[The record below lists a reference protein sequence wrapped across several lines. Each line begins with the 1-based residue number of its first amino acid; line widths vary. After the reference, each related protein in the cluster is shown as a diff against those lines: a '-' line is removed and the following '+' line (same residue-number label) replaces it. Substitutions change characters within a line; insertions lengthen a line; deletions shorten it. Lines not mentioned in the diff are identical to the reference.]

1 MPNGDA
7 IPLKP
12 GETFGQPNNSHLLQE
27 GETLGSTDGSHLLQS
42 GETLG
47 PPQKG
52 PEQSYTLSDLG
63 TPHSI
68 APEEG
73 IASRFFDRPATP
85 LPPRMSIGEKAV
97 HSVDQVFQ
105 TAKDYY
111 TPPSGSSAIE
121 RLPEGFMRGVI
132 GLAQFPVQAI
142 EAGAM
147 PAQTPEEAVVQAS
160 SGGSPVGLMAKRL
173 GYDPQAQMAEVA
185 KQRAEQGRTSES
197 MAYSAAAGIP
207 IFGPIAASAGETAGK
222 GDVAGA
228 IGETAALFTVPELIR
243 GARAELART
252 PFDEFRGRPLQ
263 ETPSVDLGT
272 IRTGGGFKE
281 SGVNVDIRQREFP
294 FSKTSVA
301 PEPAIQGP
309 SEPIDVR
316 SSATEAAGDVKTTA
330 LARIP
335 KPEIEDTRIPQRLG
349 QPVQATLAGNQATM
363 REATP
368 EPIVGQQLGLS
379 PSDQWRIDLKNI
391 WHATDDQSNMFMRFM
406 QRRAEMHDM
415 SLDGWLNQ
423 WKFQVNV
430 EPEHEIATRRAQIR
444 FNMQEHSALITAFQN
459 ANPDFSTI
467 WHEFGHVLRRDLTP
481 DELNHAEK
489 VFNID
494 PSQNH
499 KWNVNQEEAFAR
511 AHDRWLV
518 YGESPTPEMNGVF
531 QKVSKFLSDTYHDW
545 RSRFDGRGVG
555 TRVGEDAQGNAIFKN
570 PLDMDKFAGSDAFF
584 DRMYRK
590 THEVNE
596 AANVPRGELTP
607 AFADEVKEEDRPSA
621 YPTSDVSGNVA
632 SAIKKMVDND
642 INLKNASTPEQ
653 AEAYRNLKS
662 YSKDPVTGAV
672 SYGPLADKF
681 VRAVKQNFDG
691 MYTRDLP
698 ALVDGLRAKAKS
710 FADLAHQISSHVT
723 QDVALE
729 TKRPIAGGE
738 ESVTDMLKDLLRP
751 GGPVHTGIVSEA
763 GERGLVAEFTNVG
776 PGVRSI
782 ISESRGFLPRQS
794 WDSFEPFDGE
804 KAPQNISALMTLR
817 EKTKI
822 SLQNSLAELGQL
834 QKDLVVAKDF
844 ADTTGNQEKVSEVSD
859 RIESS
864 INKFKDLTG
873 RLDAIENVSG
883 RYPTQ
888 RQYGRTETMPARD
901 AQGNLRQP
909 GPLET
914 VTIKMAEEY
923 MGRKMNKI
931 PTPEELQE
939 RAYEL
944 GQTAKYY
951 QKVSDLAKGALDRRN
966 ATGQALPDEL
976 VEEKKN
982 FGLKPKDFTGE
993 GLSARAKRAGEMD
1006 MTVFKTDYA
1015 KTPYRGWL
1023 TKDGHAV
1030 SLDKSSLMHDSAAHV
1045 FYPELSHLGYEETL
1059 DAMFKN
1065 GMIRKSIPCVYQ
1077 CGTPSADILSTIE
1090 NDIWNNKMHGH
1101 NVQIEFADP
1110 NRGGRVRSIWVDEGW
1125 DQLKP
1130 SFQRAYREAL
1140 RNESTDA
1147 QRRSAMGDPL
1157 YEELKKG
1164 DEKKPLDDLI
1174 KKANSQNLYSADPNL
1189 LSLDAI
1195 RHSMN
1200 MTKDVVRA
1208 SGLTPEEWFN
1218 GKGQSDD
1225 GITPRMKSQ
1234 LLTQQKDLSAVERSK
1249 SIRWAQIPG
1258 RFWQML
1264 DPFAKVTDRPNPLQ
1278 QLTMSWDEEG
1288 LAIRKGG
1295 DVGLYATLRT
1305 AVSGI
1310 RGSVSVSRQMYRSI
1324 ENDALSAGLHNQVTA
1339 LLNLDGGLLAHQ
1351 VLREHFDDLKGQ
1363 VESLTKSLDLASD
1376 FREQLKIQDSIK
1388 DATSKMK
1395 DIAEKVSSGKA
1406 APGGMTEDAL
1416 KQERFQLQQGLGP
1429 EKWSQVNDLA
1439 NRVYAENR
1447 KMLDLIA
1454 DTQNKGKNAV
1464 IPQALYEKFAARG
1477 DKYIPMQRILSELS
1491 ENSGTFFGKTSP
1503 LWLRE
1508 QKVVRNMEGS
1518 ELINIDPWTASA
1530 QQHAEVIREFYR
1542 NKTLNTF
1549 LDAAQ
1554 KNPLMKEDFHPVN
1567 ADYKAVRGEK
1577 VVGSYQ
1583 NGVLQRY
1590 SVPSW
1595 LADSLDTTSL
1605 SQAKTVLGMVN
1616 RALTG
1621 IFKSGAT
1628 VYNPTWVA
1636 TRQLPVVAGRALLTA
1651 EGPVNPVLI
1660 AKAFKDAVVRTWS
1673 HDLEWQEAAKT
1684 GFLRNS
1690 VMGLLYPEDDLSLKD
1705 LLYKG
1710 QAFTSPKKMAMTLR
1724 ALSDYATQTL
1734 QLNHYMRLR
1743 QAGYSA
1749 EQAAFQTQHY
1759 GPLPDYAQM
1768 GKADGWL
1775 PAATTF
1781 LRADWAHIRS
1791 TLALASEPK
1800 YAGRLAMAGMAVGL
1814 ATMAIANHNIQ
1825 QKDDSGRSLWARI
1838 PNTEKE
1844 KYWVCLTGGVD
1855 TNGRP
1860 NKLLIPKPDYVRI
1873 LFNLMEDAIYHQLDQ
1888 TMKTNADDRSVRQLF
1903 LNAASRFIPANP
1915 RFDENAM
1922 TSPMRTVGEIGQKT
1936 GAALW
1941 GQTVPL
1947 IRTPIEEGFGQKIGA
1962 DGRPQPIVSNPKLV
1976 EDYQGYGKRG
1986 VSPAAMVA
1994 GRAMNISPE
2003 RVEHTAQGMLGPAAG
2018 YIERA
2023 VNPMVQDQFPR
2034 MQGNLPNKQDIL
2046 RGTQYDQDIMSKTN
2060 KFYTQTE
2067 PFRQAYSTMEML
2079 KKQDPDQAMQFLM
2092 AHQQDVFK
2100 GQLASKAEERL
2111 AKLKSYENY
2120 VQNNRDIDDQTRTK
2134 QLENLRDMKLL
2145 IFRTFDDMMNA
2156 QSGNSLPGRESTVG
2170 STRP

>member
-12 GETFGQPNNSHLLQE
+12 GETFGQPNNSHLLNE
-27 GETLGSTDGSHLLQS
+27 GETFGSPDGSHLLQA

-47 PPQKG
+47 PPPKG
-52 PEQSYTLSDLG
+52 PEQSYTLSDLA
-63 TPHSI
+63 TPHSTT
-68 APEEG
+68 PELG
-73 IASRFFDRPATP
+73 IASRFFDRPAVP
-85 LPPRMSIGEKAV
+85 LPPRVSIGEQAV
-97 HSVDQVFQ
+97 RSVDQVFQ

-121 RLPEGFMRGVI
+121 RLPEGFMRGAI
-132 GLAQFPVQAI
+132 GLAQFPIQAI

-147 PAQTPEEAVVQAS
+147 PAQTPEEAATAAI
-160 SGGSPVGLMAKRL
+160 GGPSALGIKRL
-173 GYDPQAQMAEVA
+173 GYDPQAQMAQIA
-185 KQRAEQGRTSES
+185 KERAEQGRTSES
-197 MAYSAAAGIP
+197 MAYSTAAGIP
-207 IFGPIAASAGETAGK
+207 IFGPIAAGIGETAGK
-222 GDVAGA
+222 GDIAGA
-228 IGETAALFTVPELIR
+228 TGEAAALFTIPALIK
-243 GARAELART
+243 GARAELLRN
-252 PFDEFRGRPLQ
+252 PFDHALADIKAD
-263 ETPSVDLGT
+263 TSVV
-272 IRTGGGFKE
+272 RTGGTEGLPEWKL
-281 SGVNVDIRQREFP
+281 NLRQRQFDFGP
-294 FSKTSVA
+294 PRPDNTIA
-301 PEPAIQGP
+301 PEHAVQGP
-309 SEPIDVR
+309 SEPVDVR
-316 SSATEAAGDVKTTA
+316 SGTDSAAGDVQTTA

-335 KPEIEDTRIPQRLG
+335 KPEIEDTRIPQAATST
-349 QPVQATLAGNQATM
+349 QPIALADRQGVM
-363 REATP
+363 SPSRP
-368 EPIVGQQLGLS
+368 EPIVGGEQQLSLS
-379 PSDQWRIDLKNI
+379 PTDQWRMDLKNI
-391 WHATDDQSNMFMRFM
+391 WHATDTQSNMFMRFM

-415 SLDGWLNQ
+415 SLDDWLNKWSFSTDLDQ
-423 WKFQVNV
+423 GAGIRK
-430 EPEHEIATRRAQIR
+430 AQIQ
-444 FNMQEHSALITAFQN
+444 FNTRAHSALITVFQN

-467 WHEFGHVLRRDLTP
+467 WHEFGHVLRQDLTP
-481 DELNHAEK
+481 DELTHAEK
-489 VFNID
+489 VFGVED
-494 PSQNH
+494 H
-499 KWNVNQEEAFAR
+499 KWNANQEEAFAR

-518 YGESPTPEMNGVF
+518 YDQSPTPEMNGVF
-531 QKVSKFLSDTYHDW
+531 QKISKFLSDSYHDW
-545 RSRFDGRGVG
+545 RSQFNNRGAG
-555 TRVGEDAQGNAIFKN
+555 TIVGEDSQGNPIRKN
-570 PLDMDKFAGSDAFF
+570 PLDMDKFAGSDEFF
-584 DRMYRK
+584 SRLYRK
-590 THEVNE
+590 SHDVNE
-596 AANVPRGELTP
+596 AANVSHSDLVP
-607 AFADEVKEEDRPSA
+607 ALAEEVKEEDRPSA
-621 YPTSDVSGNVA
+621 YPTSDVSGNTA
-632 SAIKKMVDND
+632 TAMRKMVDND
-642 INLKNASTPEQ
+642 INIRNASTPEQ
-653 AEAYRNLKS
+653 AESYRNLKS

-672 SYGPLADKF
+672 SYGALADRF
-681 VRAVKQNFDG
+681 VRSIKQNLDG

-698 ALVDGLRAKAKS
+698 AFVDGLRAKAKS
-710 FADLAHQISSHVT
+710 FADLSRQISSHVS
-723 QDVALE
+723 QDTALE
-729 TKRPIAGGE
+729 TKRPITGGE
-738 ESVTDMLKDLLRP
+738 ESVTDMLKDVLRP

-782 ISESRGFLPRQS
+782 VSEARGYIPRQG
-794 WDSFEPFDGE
+794 WDTFQPFEGD
-804 KAPQNISALMTLR
+804 KAPANIADLMSLR

-822 SLQNSLAELGQL
+822 SLNNSLAELGQL
-834 QKDLVVAKDF
+834 QKDLVVARDF
-844 ADTTGNQEKVSEVSD
+844 ADATGNHEKVAEVSD

-873 RLDAIENVSG
+873 RLDAIENVAG
-883 RYPTQ
+883 RYPK
-888 RQYGRTETMPARD
+888 RPQYGRTETMPARD

-923 MGRKMNKI
+923 MGRKMNKV
-931 PTPEELQE
+931 PSSQELSE

-951 QKVSDLAKGALDRRN
+951 KWVSDLAKGALDRRT
-966 ATGQALPDEL
+966 ASGQALPDEQ
-976 VEEKKN
+976 VPEQKN
-982 FGLKPKDFTGE
+982 FGLKEKDFTGE
-993 GLSARAKRAGEMD
+993 GVLARAKREAVTDMD
-1006 MTVFKTDYA
+1006 VYETDYA
-1015 KTPYRGWL
+1015 KTPYTGWL
-1023 TKDGHAV
+1023 TKDGFGV
-1030 SLDKSSLMHDSAAHV
+1030 GLDNSSLMHDAAAHAL
-1045 FYPELSHLGYEETL
+1045 YPEFSHLDYKETL
-1059 DAMFKN
+1059 DEMFKN

-1077 CGTPSADILSTIE
+1077 CGSPTADILERIE
-1090 NDIWNNKMHGH
+1090 IDVWNNKMQGH
-1101 NVQIEFADP
+1101 NVQIEFSDP
-1110 NRGGRVRSIWVDEGW
+1110 KRGGGIRSIWVDEGW

-1130 SFQRAYREAL
+1130 AFQRAYREAL
-1140 RNESTDA
+1140 RNEATDA
-1147 QRRSAMGDPL
+1147 QRRASFGEPL
-1157 YEELKKG
+1157 LEEIQKSS
-1164 DEKKPLDDLI
+1164 EKKPLEDPI
-1174 KKANSQNLYSADPNL
+1174 KKANSQNLYSDDPNL
-1189 LSLDAI
+1189 LTLDAI

-1200 MTKDVVRA
+1200 MTRDVVRA

-1225 GITPRMKSQ
+1225 GIMPRMKNQ

-1264 DPFAKVTDRPNPLQ
+1264 DPFAKVTDVPNPVQ

-1288 LAIRKGG
+1288 KAIRQGG

-1310 RGSVSVSRQMYRSI
+1310 RGSTSVSRQMYRSI

-1339 LLNLDGGLLAHQ
+1339 LMNLDGGLLSHQ
-1351 VLREHFDDLKGQ
+1351 VLREHFEDLKSQ
-1363 VESLTKSLDLASD
+1363 VESLTKSLDLTSD
-1376 FREQLKIQDSIK
+1376 FREQLKIQDDIK

-1416 KQERFQLQQGLGP
+1416 KKERFQLQQGLGP
-1429 EKWSQVNDLA
+1429 EKWAQVNDLA

-1454 DTQNKGKNAV
+1454 DTQNNGKNAV

-1477 DKYIPMQRILSELS
+1477 DKYIPMQRILSDLS
-1491 ENSGTFFGKTSP
+1491 DSSGKFFGKASP

-1508 QKVVRNMEGS
+1508 QKVVKNMEGS
-1518 ELINIDPWTASA
+1518 ELINIDPWTSSA

-1542 NKTLNTF
+1542 NKTLNMF
-1549 LDAAQ
+1549 LDAAE
-1554 KNPLMKEDFHPVN
+1554 KNTLGMKDYFHPVN
-1567 ADYKAVRGEK
+1567 ADYKAVRGES

-1583 NGVLQRY
+1583 HGTLQRY

-1605 SQAKTVLGMVN
+1605 SQSKTVLGMVN
-1616 RALTG
+1616 RAMTG
-1621 IFKSGAT
+1621 LFKAGAT
-1628 VYNPTWVA
+1628 YYNPLWVI
-1636 TRQLPVVAGRALLTA
+1636 TRQLPVVAGRALWTA
-1651 EGPVNPVLI
+1651 EGPMNPMLI
-1660 AKAFKDAVVRTWS
+1660 AKAFKSAIVGTWA
-1673 HDLEWQEAAKT
+1673 HDVEWQEAAKT

-1690 VMGLLYPEDDLSLKD
+1690 VMGLLYPEDDISLKD
-1705 LLYKG
+1705 LLAKG
-1710 QAFTSPKKMAMTLR
+1710 QAFGSAKKMAMTLR
-1724 ALSDYATQTL
+1724 ALSDFTTQTL
-1734 QLNHYMRLR
+1734 QLNHYTRLR

-1800 YAGRLAMAGMAVGL
+1800 YAGRLAMAAVAVGL
-1814 ATMAIANHNIQ
+1814 STLAIANHNIQ
-1825 QKDDSGRSLWARI
+1825 QKDDNGRSLWSRI

-1844 KYWVCLTGGVD
+1844 KYWVALTGGVD
-1855 TNGRP
+1855 VNGRP
-1860 NKLLIPKPDYVRI
+1860 NKLLIPKPDFVRI
-1873 LFNLMEDAIYHQLDQ
+1873 LFNPMEDAIYHQLDQ
-1888 TMKTNADDRSVRQLF
+1888 TMKTNADDRTVRQLF

-1922 TSPMRTVGEIGQKT
+1922 TSPVRTIGEIGQKT

-1941 GQTVPL
+1941 GQAVPL
-1947 IRTPIEEGFGQKIGA
+1947 IRTPIEEGFGMKIGA

-1976 EDYQGYGKRG
+1976 EDYQGFGKKG

-1994 GRAMNISPE
+1994 GRAMGVSPE

-2034 MQGNLPNKQDIL
+2034 MQGNLPNKQDVL
-2046 RGTQYDQDIMSKTN
+2046 RGTQYDQDIMTKTN
-2060 KFYTQTE
+2060 NFYTQTE

-2079 KKQDPDQAMQFLM
+2079 KKQDPNQAMQFM
-2092 AHQQDVFK
+2092 MSHQQDVFK

-2111 AKLKSYENY
+2111 GKLNRYENY
-2120 VQNNRDIDDQTRTK
+2120 IQNNRDIDDQTRTQ

-2145 IFRTFDDMMNA
+2145 IFRTFDDLMKA
-2156 QSGNSLPGRESTVG
+2156 QSNTVPGRESTVG
-2170 STRP
+2170 STKP